1 MDQFGKLSA
10 DKKQSLETR
19 NSKVTPSMEEKES
32 YHPPNVL
39 RCESYSEK
47 TRIQN
52 IAVSGKQARCL
63 APISVS

>member
-1 MDQFGKLSA
+1 MDLFGKLSA

-19 NSKVTPSMEEKES
+19 NNKVTPSMEEKES
-32 YHPPNVL
+32 YHPPDVL
-39 RCESYSEK
+39 RRESYSEK

-52 IAVSGKQARCL
+52 IAVSGEQARCL

>member
-1 MDQFGKLSA
+1 
-10 DKKQSLETR
+10 
-19 NSKVTPSMEEKES
+19 MEEKES
-32 YHPPNVL
+32 YHPPDVL

-52 IAVSGKQARCL
+52 IAVSGEQARCL

>member
-1 MDQFGKLSA
+1 MDLFGKLSE
-10 DKKQSLETR
+10 DKKQSLEIR

-32 YHPPNVL
+32 YHPPDVL

-52 IAVSGKQARCL
+52 ITVSGEQARCL

>member
-1 MDQFGKLSA
+1 MA
-10 DKKQSLETR
+10 IETVNALTQR
-19 NSKVTPSMEEKES
+19 LIPAHVKETQITKN
-32 YHPPNVL
+32 HPPDVL

-52 IAVSGKQARCL
+52 IAVSGEQARCL